1 MDYILKGL
9 TYLLELVVHHMLL
22 PGQVES
28 WVIIMDLN
36 FLGASDLP
44 LTVTWNIYNHQLNF

>member
-1 MDYILKGL
+1 MEGILKGL
-9 TYLLELVVHHMLL
+9 TYFLELVVNHMLL

-36 FLGASDLP
+36 
-44 LTVTWNIYNHQLNF
+44 Y